1 MTPRRITLVANEIRG
16 AHPVGG
22 AGTATTFLALALARA
37 GHDVEILHSGTATTG
52 EIDPA
57 WTRTYADADVR
68 IRFLDTGAEAVEPPY
83 FAGPRATEQALRA
96 DPPDVV
102 IAQDGSAAAYTALRL
117 RQLGLAF
124 ERTLFVVFC
133 HGTRGWI
140 KDVSRNVRVFPNL
153 LGVTVLER
161 QSVELADVVVS
172 PSAYLLGW
180 MRSQDWQLP
189 QKTVVIPY
197 LTRSVA
203 TGEAPA
209 PSRVGNGPVTR
220 IVYFGRLDERKGVR
234 PLVAAVN
241 ALERE
246 LLEKVE
252 LEFLG
257 AAIPMTAAQV
267 ETLISER
274 AKSAL
279 RGVSFE
285 TDLDQQQAIARLSQP
300 GSLAVMPSLEDNSPN
315 TVYECL
321 EHAIPFIA
329 SGVGGTHELVAAE
342 DRDRV
347 LFEPTASGV
356 EAALRRALGAA
367 DALRPARAAFDP
379 SRSLEAWEE
388 VLTTVPSRRDVAVEQ
403 PRVETVKR
411 RSHWGAALGAG
422 SAPFVL
428 FLDEDDEPD
437 EHLLQTLVQAQ
448 VATRADVVT
457 CGLRLLGDDGRP
469 TLQFFLGEPG
479 ALGMLSNS
487 YGNVALIRRALLD
500 DVGNGWPVE
509 RDPAWPLLAGL
520 SDRGARIVSVPLPLV
535 TRTAV
540 PGTIGRDP
548 SDALLVVE
556 QLERAMPDSARSLAR
571 LAAGLAADAQSSPT
585 PPGGTLRRAL
595 RRLTAANR

>member
-1 MTPRRITLVANEIRG
+1 MTARRITLVANEIRG

-37 GHDVEILHSGTATTG
+37 DHDVEILHSGTATTG
-52 EIDPA
+52 EIDPE
-57 WTRTYADADVR
+57 WTRTYADAGVR
-68 IRFLDTGAEAVEPPY
+68 IRFLDTGAETIEPPY
-83 FAGPRATEQALRA
+83 FAGPHATEQALRA

-172 PSAYLLGW
+172 PSAYLLDW
-180 MRSQDWQLP
+180 MRSQGWQLP
-189 QKTVVIPY
+189 RKTVVIPY

-203 TGEAPA
+203 TGEEPAPA
-209 PSRVGNGPVTR
+209 NVGDGPVTR

-234 PLVAAVN
+234 PFVAAVN

-267 ETLISER
+267 EALISER
-274 AKSAL
+274 ARSAL

-285 TDLDQQQAIARLSQP
+285 TGLDQQQAITRLSQP

-321 EHAIPFIA
+321 EHGIPFIA

-356 EAALRRALGAA
+356 EVALRRALGAA
-367 DALRPARAAFDP
+367 DALRSAKAAFD
-379 SRSLEAWEE
+379 SSQSLEGWEE
-388 VLTTVPSRRDVAVEQ
+388 VLTTATSRRDVDVEQ
-403 PRVETVKR
+403 PLVETVKR
-411 RSHWGAALGAG
+411 RSNCTAALGAG
-422 SAPFVL
+422 SAPFAL
-428 FLDEDDEPD
+428 FLDDDEPD
-437 EHLLQTLVQAQ
+437 ERLLQTLVQAQ
-448 VATRADVVT
+448 VATGADVVT
-457 CGLRLLGDDGRP
+457 CGLRLLADDGKP

-479 ALGMLSNS
+479 ALGTLSNG

-509 RDPAWPLLAGL
+509 SDPAWSLLAGL
-520 SDRGARIVSVPLPLV
+520 SARGARIVSVPLPLV
-535 TRTAV
+535 TRTTV
-540 PGTIGRDP
+540 PGTIERDP

-556 QLERAMPDSARSLAR
+556 QLERALPDSARSLAR
-571 LAAGLAADAQSSPT
+571 LAAGLAADAQSPPT
-585 PPGGTLRRAL
+585 APGGTLRRAL